1 METFQQIMNWFYLV
15 LIVAAVAIGAW
26 LYKRRKEEN
35 E

>member
-15 LIVAAVAIGAW
+15 LIVAAIAIGAW
-26 LYKRRKEEN
+26 LYKRRKEES